1 MFPILQIGPLSIQTP
16 GLILIVGI
24 WISLTLTEKIHQIA
38 GIEFEQP
45 YRIIASML
53 LGALL
58 GGRSFYVLSYPSIFL
73 NAPLSIFSTNPSLF
87 DLWGALI
94 GVIVA
99 YLLMLRIH
107 RIPSRKYLDSI
118 SLFLVYTS
126 VFISLSSFAAG
137 AEVGQPTTLP
147 WGIAYLGQE
156 RHPTQIYEIIAFL
169 ILSFQTTK
177 TFLSKNLFHGNA
189 HLFFK
194 TMFWL
199 TCIKF
204 ITSGFVINQ
213 PSILWGI
220 RSYQLLYFA
229 ISIGFLLL
237 LRKFIYLT
245 RTNG

>member
-16 GLILIVGI
+16 GLILITGI
-24 WISLTLTEKIHQIA
+24 WLSLTLSEKIHHI
-38 GIEFEQP
+38 GGVDFEQP
-45 YRIIASML
+45 YRIIAYML
-53 LGALL
+53 LGAML
-58 GGRSFYVLSYPSIFL
+58 GGRMFYVLAYPSIFL
-73 NAPLSIFSTNPSLF
+73 NSPLSIFSPNPSLF

-99 YLLMLRIH
+99 YLLMLRIN

-126 VFISLSSFAAG
+126 FFVSLSSFAAG

-147 WGIAYLGQE
+147 WGLMYLGQE
-156 RHPTQIYEIIAFL
+156 RHPTQIYEMIAFL
-169 ILSFQTTK
+169 ILSFRSTK
-177 TFLSKNLFHGNA
+177 IFLSKNFFYENA
-189 HLFFK
+189 HLFFN
-194 TMFWL
+194 TIFWL
-199 TCIKF
+199 ACIKF
-204 ITSGFVINQ
+204 VTSGFVINQ

-229 ISIGFLLL
+229 FSIGFLLL
-237 LRKFIYLT
+237 LQKYIYLT